1 MMVSVKPKPKSKQPP
16 FMLTEI
22 ENRVLANPEFD
33 QIISVKSRVA
43 ILRATLGSLQVGH
56 RPSNIKE
63 SIGDVKSITWM
74 CNIGKRR

>member
-1 MMVSVKPKPKSKQPP
+1 
-16 FMLTEI
+16 MLTEI